1 MTHKQIYLEKVSIMH
16 NAKKLNMDIQIL
28 KKKLSDMI
36 LEKDNLQDE
45 EIINLSQKLD
55 KLLNELKKI
64 EN

>member
-1 MTHKQIYLEKVSIMH
+1 MH